1 MPVTLLS
8 TFGKLHHLNNNI
20 LRFILLISTF
30 YNHGNE
36 DCRGHTHITY
46 KWRNI
51 SYVSLLFFPFML
63 SVHSVVSNSKQP
75 HGLQHA
81 RLLCLSPTL
90 RAYSNSYQVSDD
102 IQPSH
107 LLSFPSP
114 HAFNLSQHQGL
125 FQRVN
130 SLHQVTIP
138 LFLWLHLQY
147 RF

>member
-1 MPVTLLS
+1 MKKHFLCVFVVFSFYAISSVTQSCPILS
-8 TFGKLHHLNNNI
+8 NPMDWSMLGFTVYHQLSEP
-20 LRFILLISTF
+20 IS
-30 YNHGNE
+30 N
-36 DCRGHTHITY
+36 
-46 KWRNI
+46 
-51 SYVSLLFFPFML
+51 VSLLFFPFML
-63 SVHSVVSNSKQP
+63 SVHSVVSDSKQP

-81 RLLCLSPTL
+81 RLRCLSPTL
-90 RAYSNSYQVSDD
+90 RAYSNSYQVSDA

-130 SLHQVTIP
+130 SLHQVAIP

>member
-8 TFGKLHHLNNNI
+8 TFGKLYHFNNNI
-20 LRFILLISTF
+20 PRFILLISTF

-36 DCRGHTHITY
+36 ACRGHTHITY

-51 SYVSLLFFPFML
+51 SNVSLLFFPFML
-63 SVHSVVSNSKQP
+63 SVHSLVSDSKQP

-81 RLLCLSPTL
+81 RLRCLSPTL
-90 RAYSNSYQVSDD
+90 RAYSNSYRVSDA

-114 HAFNLSQHQGL
+114 HTFNLSQHQGL

-130 SLHQVTIP
+130 SLHQVAIP